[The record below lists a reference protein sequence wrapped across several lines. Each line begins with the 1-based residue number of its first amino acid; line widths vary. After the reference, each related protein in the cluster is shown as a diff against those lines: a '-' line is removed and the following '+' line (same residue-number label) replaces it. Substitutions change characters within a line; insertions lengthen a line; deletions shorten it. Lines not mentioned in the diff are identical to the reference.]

1 MCNSSPAKTETRTDA
16 PVEAIALSVP
26 DMTCSHC
33 VKAITEAFAER
44 LPGTAVEIDL
54 AARTVCVVAP
64 AELAAAILSD
74 AGYAAARI

>member
-33 VKAITEAFAER
+33 VKAFAER